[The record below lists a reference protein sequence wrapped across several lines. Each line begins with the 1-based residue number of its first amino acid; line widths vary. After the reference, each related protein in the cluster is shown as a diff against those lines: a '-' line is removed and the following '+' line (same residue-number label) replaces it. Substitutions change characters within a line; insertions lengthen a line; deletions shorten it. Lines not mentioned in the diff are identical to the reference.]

1 LHRKLKAVANVWH
14 HIRMAR
20 LRARNPW
27 LGVAFDAAQ
36 MATEAQQVIW
46 LRLMKVSGGARDV
59 RDEMRLMAG
68 EKPAAFLD
76 AHLAAASA
84 FASGRKDHVAA
95 KQALAVYR
103 KKVRANLRRLRRKR
117 R

>member
-1 LHRKLKAVANVWH
+1 MSR
-14 HIRMAR
+14 I
-20 LRARNPW
+20 RARNPW

-46 LRLMKVSGGARDV
+46 LRLMKVSSGARDV
-59 RDEMRLMAG
+59 RDEIRLMTG

-76 AHLAAASA
+76 AHVAAASA
-84 FASGRKDHVAA
+84 FASGSKDHVAA
-95 KQALAVYR
+95 RRALAVYR
-103 KKVRANLRRLRRKR
+103 KKVRANLRRLRRLRRKR